1 MNSHQCNNGSL
12 LSKRGCCGF
21 LCTYIQTQGS
31 SVPTGHCV
39 VGDLLRTPT
48 QAGEGGEGMQEGNFR
63 VLQREWVLGMGTDS
77 LRTIGSEDE
86 EEEQKVFRVR

>member
-1 MNSHQCNNGSL
+1 MAFYV
-12 LSKRGCCGF
+12 R
-21 LCTYIQTQGS
+21 TYRHKVQDTS

-63 VLQREWVLGMGTDS
+63 VLQREWVLWEWALTA
-77 LRTIGSEDE
+77 
-86 EEEQKVFRVR
+86 